1 MSIALLQQFWQAE
14 DGQDMI
20 EYSLL
25 LALIALVA
33 ISIMSA
39 MSPDISKIWSG
50 ISKQVNAG
58 ASAAA
63 G

>member
-39 MSPDISKIWSG
+39 MKPDISKIWSG
-50 ISKQVNAG
+50 ISTQVSTG
-58 ASAAA
+58 AANVQ
-63 G
+63 

>member
-14 DGQDMI
+14 DGQDLI

-33 ISIMSA
+33 VTMLTSMGSAVKSIFTSINTTLNGA
-39 MSPDISKIWSG
+39 AI
-50 ISKQVNAG
+50 NAG
-58 ASAAA
+58 

>member
-33 ISIMSA
+33 ITIMSQMA
-39 MSPDISKIWSG
+39 PDIKSIWQG